1 MSHRFRAMASAWAG
15 AGLPPCVW
23 LRGMLVVD
31 DAKLL
36 KYTEG
41 VPRYTSYPTAPQ
53 FKPDVTDKTYRGWL
67 EDIDPGAPLSLYLHI
82 PFCSSLC
89 WFCGCQTTVVNRY
102 EPVSA
107 YLDLLALEIEMV
119 AEILGSGHRA
129 AHIHWGGGTPTLLNG
144 SDFRRLMMG
153 LRQIFEI
160 DANTEVAVEI
170 DPRTLTLQSVSALA
184 KAGVNRVSIGV
195 QDVSERVQR
204 AVNRVQP
211 FAVVESAVKSLRAN
225 GIEAVS
231 FDVMYGLP
239 HQTPESMIA
248 GIDQVL
254 SLEPNRISLFGY
266 AHVPGMR
273 PHQTLIDASAL
284 PGPQGRLDL
293 YRAAAARLEQRG
305 YVAVGLDHFARA
317 DDPMALAAESGRLHR
332 NFQGYTTD
340 GADTLIAF
348 GASAIG
354 SFPQGYAQNEA
365 TVLAY
370 RAAISGGTFATA
382 RGVRLYDEDRLRRT
396 VIERLMCALTV
407 DVEEVCEELGFSPEM
422 LADELAALKPLE
434 ADGVAMIN
442 GSRITVPAEARL
454 AVRSVCTAFDRYL
467 VQSAAA

>member
-1 MSHRFRAMASAWAG
+1 
-15 AGLPPCVW
+15 
-23 LRGMLVVD
+23 MLVVD

-41 VPRYTSYPTAPQ
+41 VPRYTSYPTALQ
-53 FKPDVTDKTYRGWL
+53 FKPDVTEKTYRGWL
-67 EDIDPGAPLSLYLHI
+67 EDIDPGAPLSLYLHV

-102 EPVSA
+102 EPVAA

-144 SDFRRLMMG
+144 SDFRRIMLG

-160 DANTEVAVEI
+160 AEDTEVAVEI
-170 DPRTLTLQSVSALA
+170 DPRTLTPQSVSALA

-211 FAVVESAVKSLRAN
+211 FEVVESAVKSLRAN
-225 GIEAVS
+225 GIEAAS

-248 GIDQVL
+248 GIDLAL
-254 SLEPNRISLFGY
+254 SLKPNRISLFGY

-284 PGPQGRLDL
+284 PGPQGRLAL
-293 YRAAAARLEQRG
+293 YRAAAARLGQQG
-305 YVAVGLDHFARA
+305 YVAIGLDHFARA
-317 DDPMALAAESGRLHR
+317 DDPMAVAAEGGRLHR

-340 GADTLIAF
+340 GADTLIGL

-354 SFPQGYAQNEA
+354 SLPQGYVQNAA
-365 TVLAY
+365 TVPDY
-370 RAAISGGTFATA
+370 RAAISGGTLATV
-382 RGVRLYDEDRLRRT
+382 RGVQLNDEDRLRRA
-396 VIERLMCALTV
+396 VIERLMCDLTV
-407 DVEEVCEELGFSPEM
+407 DVEEVCRGMGFAPEI
-422 LADELAALKPLE
+422 LANELAALKPLE
-434 ADGVAMIN
+434 ADGVATVSGN
-442 GSRITVPAEARL
+442 RVTVPAEARL
-454 AVRSVCTAFDRYL
+454 AVRSVCTAFDRYMS
-467 VQSAAA
+467 QPAAA